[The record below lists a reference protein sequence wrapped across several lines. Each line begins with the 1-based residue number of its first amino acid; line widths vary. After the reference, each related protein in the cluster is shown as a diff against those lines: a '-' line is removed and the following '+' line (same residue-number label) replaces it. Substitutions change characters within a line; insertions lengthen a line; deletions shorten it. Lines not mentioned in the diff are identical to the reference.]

1 MDRMNQNRN
10 ALSLDFDEADPA
22 ARLLHVAV
30 IPDGNGRWAA
40 ARGLPRPAGHQAGVD
55 AVRRLV
61 EAAPALGIGTLTLYV
76 FSADNWERPKAEVL
90 GLFALLL
97 RFLEE
102 GEAFRALGVRLQV
115 IGRRDRL
122 PQELRGAIAATEKL
136 TAAGR
141 RLHLRMAVDY
151 SSQDAILRAACR
163 MISSLEISRREFARV
178 LGLASHSGGPAPDV
192 DLLIR
197 TGGEQRLSDF
207 LLWESAY
214 AELVFSPKLWPDF
227 QAEDLEAALREFH
240 RRERRFGRVPAA
252 VAAV

>member
-1 MDRMNQNRN
+1 MDPMRN
-10 ALSLDFDEADPA
+10 GQFAFGDGDGGS
-22 ARLLHVAV
+22 RLLHVAV

-40 ARGLPRPAGHQAGVD
+40 ARGLPRPAGHQAGVE

-61 EAAPALGIGTLTLYV
+61 EAAPDLGIGTLSLYV
-76 FSADNWERPKAEVL
+76 FSADNWERPRAEVY
-90 GLFALLL
+90 GLFGLLL

-102 GEAFRALGVRLQV
+102 EAEQFRAGGVRLQI

-122 PQELRGAIAATEKL
+122 PKELRAAIMATEKL
-136 TAAGR
+136 TAQGR
-141 RLHLRMAVDY
+141 RLRVRMAVDY
-151 SSQDAILRAACR
+151 SAQDTILRAACR

-178 LGLASHSGGPAPDV
+178 LGVANYNDGPAPDV

-214 AELVFSPKLWPDF
+214 AELFFSQKLWPEF
-227 QAEDLEAALREFH
+227 QAGDLEAALVEFH
-240 RRERRFGRVPAA
+240 RRERRFGRIPEA
-252 VAAV
+252 VAG

>member
-1 MDRMNQNRN
+1 MDPMRN
-10 ALSLDFDEADPA
+10 GRFAFDDADSA
-22 ARLLHVAV
+22 SRLLHVAV

-40 ARGLPRPAGHQAGVD
+40 ARGLPRPAGHQAGVE

-61 EAAPALGIGTLTLYV
+61 ESAPSLGIGTLSLYV
-76 FSADNWERPKAEVL
+76 FSADNWERPRPEVY
-90 GLFALLL
+90 GLFGLLL

-102 GEAFRALGVRLQV
+102 EAEEFRAGGVRLQI

-122 PQELRGAIAATEKL
+122 PQELRSAITATEKL
-136 TAAGR
+136 TAGGS
-141 RLHLRMAVDY
+141 RLRVRMAVDY

-178 LGLASHSGGPAPDV
+178 LGVSCYNDGPVPDV

-227 QAEDLEAALREFH
+227 QATDLEDALREFQ
-240 RRERRFGRVPAA
+240 RRERRFGRIPEV
-252 VAAV
+252 VAG